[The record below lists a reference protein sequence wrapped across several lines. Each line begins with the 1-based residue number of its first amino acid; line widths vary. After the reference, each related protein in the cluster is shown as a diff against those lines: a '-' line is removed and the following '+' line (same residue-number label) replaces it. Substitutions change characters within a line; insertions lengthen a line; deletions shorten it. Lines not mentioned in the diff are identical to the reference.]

1 MALKSAQNNQFS
13 EVMSQLV
20 SAVVKTADSVS
31 RKETAAVFMAA
42 VSLLLTILGAVMMST
57 SVMVAGASL
66 LAVSLLPMLYRWC
79 REDYNRDF

>member
-42 VSLLLTILGAVMMST
+42 VSLLLAILGAVMMST

-66 LAVSLLPMLYRWC
+66 LVVSLLPMLYRWC

>member
-42 VSLLLTILGAVMMST
+42 VSLLLAILGAVMMST

-66 LAVSLLPMLYRWC
+66 LVVSLLPMLYRWC
-79 REDYNRDF
+79 REDDNRDF